1 MSISNAIPSKNIWI
15 TSTIVQ
21 GNSLKFEGS
30 LKSLSVAFGIKLAGT
45 WTLHGMN
52 ESSQN
57 RLDLI
62 FGYIKK
68 EFSLNYLALTN
79 KTQSYLT

>member
-1 MSISNAIPSKNIWI
+1 MDTKYYLGKKIGSLYKHKATSMRNTLMIGMSISNAIPSKNIWI

-45 WTLHGMN
+45 
-52 ESSQN
+52 
-57 RLDLI
+57 
-62 FGYIKK
+62 
-68 EFSLNYLALTN
+68 
-79 KTQSYLT
+79 

>member
-1 MSISNAIPSKNIWI
+1 MIGMSISNAIPSKNIWI

-45 WTLHGMN
+45 
-52 ESSQN
+52 
-57 RLDLI
+57 
-62 FGYIKK
+62 
-68 EFSLNYLALTN
+68 
-79 KTQSYLT
+79 